1 MENKEKIL
9 KLFEKYKVDGFLNI
23 SQTSSKSLEYSPLH
37 KEKSFESNESSGASL
52 TLIKNNKKGVYK
64 IDSYSFSKL
73 ENAFLNILEFIDF
86 GEFDKDIKVPEIY
99 DEITKDFSNID
110 LNDISLKDLETEADI
125 FINYDFAKNLKIE
138 GFSIGVS
145 GVTNTYI
152 NSAGSFKTQIDNS
165 SSLFMEITGENAGVG
180 DTNYKYISSKQK
192 PKVSI
197 KDIKEIEK
205 ELIFK
210 LKDSK
215 TKLNPGIYDIAL
227 DRDLVI
233 EFLDIV
239 FSNMSNEQIRLGLSL
254 FAKNNI
260 GDKIFGDNFTI
271 INNPNLENYTGNI
284 LFDKEG
290 VTQKKTILF
299 EKGVFKAKFYDY
311 KNALKTSLDN
321 LGNSQVS
328 NIEFVGEGNSD
339 YLKGCKILFTNLMAF
354 HTVDEMTGKFS
365 LLGEGYLLSDSG
377 EKVDYI
383 KNISLSSDIIE
394 LFSNIKSIGDDFKK
408 DGNYK
413 VPSLSFSNLKI
424 V

>member
-9 KLFEKYKVDGFLNI
+9 KLFEKYKVDWFLNI

-52 TLIKNNKKGVYK
+52 TLIKNNKKWVYK

-86 GEFDKDIKVPEIY
+86 WEFDKDIKVPEIY

-138 GFSIGVS
+138 WFSIWVS

-152 NSAGSFKTQIDNS
+152 NSAWSFKTQIDNS
-165 SSLFMEITGENAGVG
+165 SSLFMEITWENAWVW

-215 TKLNPGIYDIAL
+215 TKLNPWIYDIAL

-239 FSNMSNEQIRLGLSL
+239 FSNMSNEQIRLWLSL

-260 GDKIFGDNFTI
+260 WDKIFWDNFTI
-271 INNPNLENYTGNI
+271 INNPNLENYTWNI
-284 LFDKEG
+284 LFDKEW

-299 EKGVFKAKFYDY
+299 EKWVFKAKFYDY

-321 LGNSQVS
+321 LWNSQVS
-328 NIEFVGEGNSD
+328 NIEFVWEGNSD
-339 YLKGCKILFTNLMAF
+339 YLKWCKILFTNLMAF
-354 HTVDEMTGKFS
+354 HTVDEMTWKFS
-365 LLGEGYLLSDSG
+365 LLWEWYLLSDSW

-394 LFSNIKSIGDDFKK
+394 LFSNIKSIWDDFKK
-408 DGNYK
+408 DWNYK